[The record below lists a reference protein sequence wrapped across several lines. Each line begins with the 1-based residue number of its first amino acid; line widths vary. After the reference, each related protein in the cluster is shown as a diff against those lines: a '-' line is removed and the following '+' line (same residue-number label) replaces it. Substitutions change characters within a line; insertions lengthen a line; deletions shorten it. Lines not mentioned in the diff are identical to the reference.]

1 MKIRNPKSEIRM
13 MTSGL
18 ALAML
23 GLLAG
28 CSTIA
33 QLGTAVGQATGTLTP
48 EQAASINR
56 SAAAMEKTFQDIT
69 PEQEY
74 YIGRSVAATILTTYQ
89 PLKQAATTEYLNV
102 LGQTLA
108 MYSDKPETFGG
119 YHFAIMDTDEINAFA
134 APGGL
139 IMVSRGLLRCC
150 RNEDALAAVLAHEIG
165 HVEKQHGLK
174 AISKG
179 RLTSALT
186 ILAVEAGKNLGG
198 QNLAQVTKAFEGS
211 IGDITGTL
219 INTGYTRQLEFQAD
233 AAAVVILRRV
243 GYNPEGLVNMLDQ
256 MQQTMKPGS
265 HGFGTTHPSPQD
277 RIAALRKTLSAPAA
291 VTAPPARQAR
301 FTQAAGKI

>member
-1 MKIRNPKSEIRM
+1 MNARWLAAALAA
-13 MTSGL
+13 GL
-18 ALAML
+18 AGA
-23 GLLAG
+23 LAG
-28 CSTIA
+28 CSTVA

-56 SAAAMEKTFQDIT
+56 SAAAVEKTFQDIT

-74 YIGRSVAATILTTYQ
+74 YIGRSVAATIMTTYR
-89 PLKQAATTEYLNV
+89 PDNEAAATRYLNI

-108 MYSDKPETFGG
+108 EASDRPETFGG
-119 YHFAIMDTDEINAFA
+119 YHFAILDTDEINALS

-165 HVEKQHGLK
+165 HVELQHGLK
-174 AISKG
+174 AIQRG

-198 QNLAQVTKAFEGS
+198 QNLAEVTKAFEGS
-211 IGDITGTL
+211 IADISNTL
-219 INTGYTRQLEFQAD
+219 INKGYSRQQEYQAD

-243 GYNPEGLVNMLDQ
+243 GYHAAGLVDMLTQ
-256 MQQTMKPGS
+256 MEHRLQPGS
-265 HGFGTTHPSPQD
+265 HGFGTTHPPPAD
-277 RIAALRKTLSAPAA
+277 RIAALQKILGPPAA
-291 VTAPPARQAR
+291 YTEPPARQAR
-301 FTQAAGKI
+301 FVRAMANL